1 MRIKTS
7 SLYKVLWWYNNV
19 TLLLPLLMREDN
31 LTQGLQKVTCQERL
45 NTDSRIMRKLPM
57 LSLTLMIIVLEFCP
71 FLCCMSGE
79 MLLYEHLDQPAGAA
93 GTARRILWPARLAAP
108 PHPLW
113 ATWLHNC
120 DITPITPS
128 YSLDNLSPE
137 PCEGLSISPG
147 TLARYSLHVKQAP
160 APTTLTKW
168 VQKMDMW
175 KWNYRW
181 TFSHLMAAFYV

>member
-79 MLLYEHLDQPAGAA
+79 TLLYEHLDQPAGAA
-93 GTARRILWPARLAAP
+93 GGFFDLLVWLLLLILCGPPDCITVTSHQLLPVILWIIYHQSPVKDCPSLRGPWLVTHCMWNRLQLPRPWLNGYRKWTCGNEIIAE
-108 PHPLW
+108 HS
-113 ATWLHNC
+113 AT
-120 DITPITPS
+120 
-128 YSLDNLSPE
+128 
-137 PCEGLSISPG
+137 
-147 TLARYSLHVKQAP
+147 
-160 APTTLTKW
+160 
-168 VQKMDMW
+168 
-175 KWNYRW
+175 
-181 TFSHLMAAFYV
+181 